1 MSQLHEQLLKSNN
14 ISMMMQMPQ
23 NMNLLN
29 PVPIPQQM
37 QNQAN
42 LPLNQN
48 ITMGVPGT
56 DHKSQPNQDTSNYF
70 S

>member
-48 ITMGVPGT
+48 ITMVVPVT